1 MLGAHL
7 SHFLPTTFGLH
18 SHSPPAA
25 LQILLVEPV
34 GLPLFYLVRVF
45 GKLQFFQKYKIKKK
59 TITIT
64 RQSIIIVNTNITNK
78 L

>member
-34 GLPLFYLVRVF
+34 GLPLFYLVSLF
-45 GKLQFFQKYKIKKK
+45 WQKYPRAKLKK

-64 RQSIIIVNTNITNK
+64 WQSIIIVNTNITNK
-78 L
+78 F

>member
-34 GLPLFYLVRVF
+34 GLPLFYLVSVF
-45 GKLQFFQKYKIKKK
+45 WLHSNSFKNFQEKK

-64 RQSIIIVNTNITNK
+64 WQSIIIMNTNITNK